1 MNEVTI
7 CIATPAYVYEED
19 TGPLKGQRV
28 ETHLTFRY
36 LAKDGGEAIRM
47 AVAHA
52 RERYQEYYKDSYKN
66 CFLGSIKVGT
76 ESIGRIDMKT
86 GTGSSSSMMPI
97 FEWKYDWPETL
108 DECVERTLKG
118 KGN

>member
-36 LAKDGGEAIRM
+36 LAKDGGEAIRR
-47 AVAHA
+47 A
-52 RERYQEYYKDSYKN
+52 
-66 CFLGSIKVGT
+66 
-76 ESIGRIDMKT
+76 
-86 GTGSSSSMMPI
+86 
-97 FEWKYDWPETL
+97 
-108 DECVERTLKG
+108 
-118 KGN
+118 